1 MISVMQIKPPAVLV
15 GSSIS
20 ASTVVDFALHHP
32 EATAKLVLMGPAA
45 WNEGLGLF
53 PLLPRWAA
61 ILGTQVLGSVYDLG
75 QVQTVMAKVS
85 VGIDAGALHMSL
97 FRGARLALHA
107 LT

>member
-1 MISVMQIKPPAVLV
+1 MKRTVTSVMQIQRPAVLV

-53 PLLPRWAA
+53 PRLPRWAA
-61 ILGTQVLGSVYDLG
+61 RLGTQVLGSNYDSG
-75 QVQTVMAKVS
+75 QVQAFVARMS
-85 VGIDAGALHMSL
+85 VGIDASTSHISFRKGA
-97 FRGARLALHA
+97 
-107 LT
+107 